1 MSGYTKLFST
11 ITDSTIWQAPDTTR
25 LVWITML
32 AMADAGGY
40 VAASVPGLA
49 ARARVSVP
57 DCVTALETFK
67 APDEW
72 SRTPDFEGRR
82 VAVAEGGWVL
92 LNHEKYRALRDNDD
106 RREQAR
112 QAMARLRS
120 ERKNVLTPVNDVNH
134 DEPQLTQAD
143 SYSSSSADSSSS
155 SKALSKSKPKVK
167 SISAKSAEK
176 PADVDAN
183 IWADFVLLRKTKKAP
198 LTETALKG
206 IERETAKAGI
216 SLEAGLRMACERG
229 WQGFKADWVN
239 GSSGHS
245 NQAAGDEAKR
255 LIFGNQEKDITDE
268 SERI

>member
-1 MSGYTKLFST
+1 MYGKIF
-11 ITDSTIWQAPDTTR
+11 DSMYEGTLYGHWQAIVTLQQM
-25 LVWITML
+25 LVLCDSFGTIDMTPQAISGKTSIPL
-32 AMADAGGY
+32 EIIAKGIE
-40 VAASVPGLA
+40 VLA
-49 ARARVSVP
+49 AP
-57 DCVTALETFK
+57 D
-67 APDEW
+67 PY
-72 SRTPDFEGRR
+72 SRTPGEDGVRIKLMDDHR
-82 VAVAEGGWVL
+82 PWGW
-92 LNHEKYRALRDNDD
+92 YI
-106 RREQAR
+106 
-112 QAMARLRS
+112 
-120 ERKNVLTPVNDVNH
+120 VNH
-134 DEPQLTQAD
+134 AKYQMLKTRADKQAADRERIAISRNANKNKDVADCSKLSQVVADVAYVDVDVHTDVHEDKDVHEEPKKQ
-143 SYSSSSADSSSS
+143 
-155 SKALSKSKPKVK
+155 VK